1 MTDQLERE
9 KATRRGNRAVI
20 TKYSNEAKELL
31 ANGENIDENTKDR
44 LNTLH
49 VVFLT
54 SGCRN
59 VGAFRFFGDSSF
71 HSNFKGILPSFTNIL
86 PFKDFFKSSGLK

>member
-1 MTDQLERE
+1 MTDQLERK

-49 VVFLT
+49 DLLEEKLQVVKKF
-54 SGCRN
+54 
-59 VGAFRFFGDSSF
+59 DEE
-71 HSNFKGILPSFTNIL
+71 I
-86 PFKDFFKSSGLK
+86 